1 MSIPYPKKER
11 AGPSPVS
18 RIGLHIYRDPPAAK
32 FTRKSEKVN
41 IKEIMYMSDPT
52 SEYGDPSRTNEA
64 ISYYARGKN
73 PMVEVD
79 YGAGQGASNP
89 YKIEVVRP
97 PLEPYQT
104 TNAISRPDVHQ
115 NYAIQT
121 NPFIEP
127 VSIGNKIDRA
137 EIAKPIHQDQLAGV
151 IKATPSI
158 SYYDIIDQLSR
169 DASGK
174 TRSDDTILRGSI
186 RPTSSYDLNPSR
198 ETNFIRSTA
207 VGDANVYTVSSNLN
221 FSRQTPNGAEMR
233 ESISQ
238 HAIQDL
244 NSFGVTSNATFGNI
258 VVFDPKTNAT
268 LDLASTVKDKHYI
281 AVNAAYGK
289 PLVFNTNDGRQI
301 MLKDYSYSAVNTAV
315 GNPQLIIQVNQPDV
329 HLDRNTP
336 LFTASSNLR
345 GIGDADAARMG
356 AGSIELEQNVPLVSV
371 NAGISQSNSAAG
383 VNNSRTTQDNWH
395 LNKQAHFGE
404 FNRYGKTS
412 PNMRQDYR
420 TDLSKKDRFNQTA
433 KLGHEMNLAR
443 A

>member
-1 MSIPYPKKER
+1 MSVPYPKKER
-11 AGPSPVS
+11 GGVNPVG
-18 RIGLHIYRDPPAAK
+18 RVGLHIYRDPPSAK
-32 FTRKSEKVN
+32 FTRKYEPVN
-41 IKEIMYMSDPT
+41 IKEVMYMADPT
-52 SEYGDPSRTNEA
+52 SEHGDPSRMNES
-64 ISYYARGKN
+64 ILYYARGKN
-73 PMVEVD
+73 PMVEID

-89 YKIEVVRP
+89 YKVEVVRP
-97 PLEPYQT
+97 PLEPFQT
-104 TNAISRPDVHQ
+104 KNAITRPDVHQ

-127 VSIGNKIDRA
+127 VSIGNKIDRN

-151 IKATPSI
+151 IKATPSV
-158 SYYDIIDQLSR
+158 SYYNLIDQMSR
-169 DASGK
+169 DASTK
-174 TRSDDTILRGSI
+174 IRSDETILRGSI

-198 ETNFIRSTA
+198 DTNFIRSTA
-207 VGDANVYTVSSNLN
+207 VGESNVYTVTSNLN
-221 FSRQTPNGAEMR
+221 FNRQTPNAAEMR

-244 NSFGVTSNATFGNI
+244 NTFGVTSNATFGNI

-268 LDLASTVKDKHYI
+268 LDLSSTVKDKHYI

-345 GIGDADAARMG
+345 GLGETDAARMG

-371 NAGISQSNSAAG
+371 NSGISQSNSAAG
-383 VNNSRTTQDNWH
+383 VNNARTTQENWH
-395 LNKQAHFGE
+395 LNKQATFGE
-404 FNRYGKTS
+404 FNRYGKTD

-420 TDLSKKDRFNQTA
+420 ADLSKKERFNNTA
-433 KLGHEMNLAR
+433 KLGHQMNLER